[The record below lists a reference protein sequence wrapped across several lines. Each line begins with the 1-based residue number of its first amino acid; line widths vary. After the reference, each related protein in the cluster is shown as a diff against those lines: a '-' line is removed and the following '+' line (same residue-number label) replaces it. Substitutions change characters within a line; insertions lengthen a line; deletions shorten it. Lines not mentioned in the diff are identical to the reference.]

1 LGGGDALGLCSL
13 AGAGGAL
20 ILEAEWLERH
30 AGDGRETR
38 STQDPETGRAETNG
52 RYNPGVLFVVVLRKA
67 LAQLPPSR
75 RSPSTDGPSAL
86 TAEDFEREIFKK
98 LLDAVEGF
106 GFLQELMEATA
117 SMSLRRR
124 VRTAVQLG

>member
-1 LGGGDALGLCSL
+1 LT
-13 AGAGGAL
+13 GAGGAL

-86 TAEDFEREIFKK
+86 TVEDFEREIFKK

-106 GFLQELMEATA
+106 GVFARIDGSDGIYESEEKSSNSCPA
-117 SMSLRRR
+117 
-124 VRTAVQLG
+124 